1 MPARRPLAV
10 AIACSIAAAAP
21 GARADEPDHARA
33 AASRA
38 AALFEEGRA
47 LGKAGQWGEA
57 CQRFAESHELVPA
70 VGTQLNLADCL
81 EREGKLRRAWQLFD
95 EAAAES
101 ERAGPELRTK
111 FARERADAL
120 EQRLGLVVVKLAAP
134 DTAGLTVAV
143 DGRTVKPAA
152 RIREMVE
159 PGAVD
164 VVVSAPER
172 APFRRTVR
180 AKRGEKATVAVPPLA
195 AAGAGGRERRR
206 GWVYTAGTFAL
217 AGVGLFTYG
226 VLETG
231 YALDAYNATS
241 PSCTRQQCFDD
252 FDVAG
257 QRMSRAVGAGLVGL
271 SLVATGIVI
280 YAVAPRRSR
289 VTVAPAASAGGAGIG
304 VAGRF

>member
-1 MPARRPLAV
+1 MPARRPVAV

-21 GARADEPDHARA
+21 RARADEQDHAKTA
-33 AASRA
+33 VSRA

-57 CQRFAESHELVPA
+57 CRRFAESFELVPA

-101 ERAGPELRTK
+101 ERAGPEVRTK

-120 EQRLGLVVVKLAAP
+120 EQRLGLVVVKLADP
-134 DTAGLTVAV
+134 DAAGLAVVV
-143 DGRTVKPAA
+143 DGRGVKPAA

-164 VVVSAPER
+164 VVVSATDR

-180 AKRGEKATVAVPPLA
+180 AKRGEKTTVEVPPLA
-195 AAGAGGRERRR
+195 AAAGGRERSR

-217 AGVGLFTYG
+217 VGLGVLTYG
-226 VLETG
+226 VYEASASVDLHEAQLE
-231 YALDAYNATS
+231 
-241 PSCTRQQCFDD
+241 SCTFVIDCPEYFD
-252 FDVAG
+252 AG
-257 QRMSRAVGAGLVGL
+257 NAAGRSALAGVVGL

-289 VTVAPAASAGGAGIG
+289 VTVAPTASARGAGIG